1 MMKQVI
7 KARDEMLAA
16 LGSPKHDDE
25 RDVYIDVYLI
35 QGGGGRMSVG
45 VLEWLFFIFPAA
57 SFPGWLESQLILFE
71 TAFTFFSLAVVP
83 KSALV

>member
-25 RDVYIDVYLI
+25 RDVYIDVHLI

-45 VLEWLFFIFPAA
+45 VLEC
-57 SFPGWLESQLILFE
+57 
-71 TAFTFFSLAVVP
+71 
-83 KSALV
+83 